1 MYLKLVTKVNYYV
14 TVIMETTV
22 QRRVHLS
29 MKRVFT
35 PKTRD
40 KDSKKS
46 IKAAEK
52 DNPCTYFQYCN
63 RNK

>member
-14 TVIMETTV
+14 AVAMETTV

-40 KDSKKS
+40 ISKKS
-46 IKAAEK
+46 RKKPLKRKSVQVLSIL
-52 DNPCTYFQYCN
+52 
-63 RNK
+63 

>member
-14 TVIMETTV
+14 TVTMERTV

-40 KDSKKS
+40 ISKKS
-46 IKAAEK
+46 RKKPLKRKSVQVLSIL
-52 DNPCTYFQYCN
+52 
-63 RNK
+63 

>member
-14 TVIMETTV
+14 TVTMERTV

-35 PKTRD
+35 PKQEACL
-40 KDSKKS
+40 KKV
-46 IKAAEK
+46 EK
-52 DNPCTYFQYCN
+52 S
-63 RNK
+63 R